1 MWPAMIGGVVMV
13 GSIAAWIWWRKKRVA
28 SEHRLVSIVALLR
41 EPQTLEPI
49 YVATA
54 ARKAWNADLGD
65 GTTEGEDGFV
75 AGASITTAIR
85 FRDRM
90 FLVNCFPS
98 PYVENPEEVASDM
111 ADIRLRTL
119 FAQHTAWIS
128 CDALGVAADESD
140 ESVRNWYRALGP
152 LLAELIDDNCLAIFL
167 PDSNQLYAFSEE
179 ALERL
184 RADDPFAAL
193 YQDAEVPVI
202 EVAPDSKAME
212 KAEAEARRRWPEFV
226 TAFEEQ
232 AGANFA
238 VKAPIT
244 RGKNTEFIW
253 LTVTAL
259 ENDVIY
265 GELANEP
272 VNLPGLKLGST
283 VKSPVSELNDW
294 GYLDRAGEFVGG
306 FTIKAVEQAARK
318 RPRKS

>member
-1 MWPAMIGGVVMV
+1 MWPAIIFGIVIL
-13 GSIAAWIWWRKKRVA
+13 SLAAAWIWWRKRRAA

-41 EPQTLEPI
+41 EPQALEAI

-65 GTTEGEDGFV
+65 GTNEGEDGFV
-75 AGASITTAIR
+75 VGASITTAIR

-90 FLVNCFPS
+90 FLVNCIPS
-98 PYVENPEEVASDM
+98 PYVEDPEIVANDM

-128 CDALGVAADESD
+128 CDAMGLEPDEPE
-140 ESVRNWYRALGP
+140 ESVREWYRLLGS

-167 PDSNQLYAFSEE
+167 PDSNLLYAYSDE
-179 ALERL
+179 ALDRL
-184 RADDPFAAL
+184 RSKDPFAAL
-193 YQDAEVPVI
+193 YQEAEVPVI

-212 KAEAEARRRWPEFV
+212 RAEAEARQRWPDFV
-226 TAFEEQ
+226 KAFEQQ
-232 AGANFA
+232 AGSNFSA
-238 VKAPIT
+238 KAPIT
-244 RGKNTEFIW
+244 RGGNTEFIW

-272 VNLPGLKLGST
+272 VDLPGLKLGST
-283 VKSPVSELNDW
+283 VKTPVGDLNDW

-306 FTIKAVEQAARK
+306 FTIKAVEQAAKKGRRK
-318 RPRKS
+318 K

>member
-1 MWPAMIGGVVMV
+1 MWPFMIGGVVAI
-13 GSIAAWIWWRKKRVA
+13 GLIAAWFWWRKRRAA

-65 GTTEGEDGFV
+65 GTIEGEDGFV
-75 AGASITTAIR
+75 AGASITTAVR

-90 FLVNCFPS
+90 ILVNCFPV
-98 PYVENPEEVASDM
+98 PYVEDPAAVANDM

-128 CDALGVAADESD
+128 CDALGVERNESD
-140 ESVRNWYRALGP
+140 ESIRDWYRALGP

-167 PDSNQLYAFSEE
+167 PDSNQLYAYSDE
-179 ALERL
+179 ALDRL
-184 RADDPFAAL
+184 RADDPFALL
-193 YQDAEVPVI
+193 YEEAEVPVI

-212 KAEAEARRRWPEFV
+212 QAEAEARRRWPQFV
-226 TAFEEQ
+226 KVFEER
-232 AGANFA
+232 AGSSFA

-253 LTVTAL
+253 ITVTAL

-272 VNLPGLKLGST
+272 VDLPGLKLGST
-283 VKSPVSELNDW
+283 VKTPARDLNDW

-318 RPRKS
+318 GRRKS

>member
-1 MWPAMIGGVVMV
+1 MWPAIIV
-13 GSIAAWIWWRKKRVA
+13 GIVILSLAAAWFWWRKRRAA
-28 SEHRLVSIVALLR
+28 SGHRLVSIVALLR
-41 EPQTLEPI
+41 EPQELEPI

-65 GTTEGEDGFV
+65 GTNEGEDGFV

-98 PYVENPEEVASDM
+98 PYVEDPEAVANDM

-128 CDALGVAADESD
+128 CDAMGLEPDEPE
-140 ESVRNWYRALGP
+140 ESVREWYRLLGP

-167 PDSNQLYAFSEE
+167 PDSNLLYAYSNE
-179 ALERL
+179 ALDRL
-184 RADDPFAAL
+184 RSDDPFAAL
-193 YQDAEVPVI
+193 YQEAEVPVI
-202 EVAPDSKAME
+202 EVAPDLKVME
-212 KAEAEARRRWPEFV
+212 RAEAEARQRWPQFV
-226 TAFEEQ
+226 EVFEQQ
-232 AGANFA
+232 AGSNFA

-244 RGKNTEFIW
+244 RGGNTEFIW

-283 VKSPVSELNDW
+283 VKAPVGDLNDW
-294 GYLDRAGEFVGG
+294 GYLGRAGEFVGG
-306 FTIKAVEQAARK
+306 FTIKAVEQAVKKGRRK
-318 RPRKS
+318 K

>member
-1 MWPAMIGGVVMV
+1 MWPTIIV
-13 GSIAAWIWWRKKRVA
+13 GIVILSLVAAWVWWRKRRAA

-65 GTTEGEDGFV
+65 GTSEGEDGFV

-98 PYVENPEEVASDM
+98 PYVEDPEAVANDM
-111 ADIRLRTL
+111 TDVRLRTL

-128 CDALGVAADESD
+128 CDAMGLEPDESE
-140 ESVRNWYRALGP
+140 ESVREWYRLLGS
-152 LLAELIDDNCLAIFL
+152 LLAELIDNNCLAIFL
-167 PDSNQLYAFSEE
+167 PDSDLLYAYSDE

-184 RADDPFAAL
+184 RSDNPFAAL
-193 YQDAEVPVI
+193 YQEAEVPVI

-212 KAEAEARRRWPEFV
+212 QAEAEARQRWPEFV
-226 TAFEEQ
+226 EVFEQ
-232 AGANFA
+232 RAGENFA

-244 RGKNTEFIW
+244 RGGNTEFIW

-272 VNLPGLKLGST
+272 VDLPGLKLGST
-283 VKSPVSELNDW
+283 VKAPVGDLNDW

-306 FTIKAVEQAARK
+306 FTIKAVEHAAKKGRRK
-318 RPRKS
+318 K

>member
-1 MWPAMIGGVVMV
+1 MWHVLIGGVVAI
-13 GSIAAWIWWRKKRVA
+13 GLIAALLWWRKRRAA
-28 SEHRLVSIVALLR
+28 SEHRMVSIVALLR
-41 EPQTLEPI
+41 EPQVLEPI

-98 PYVENPEEVASDM
+98 PYVEDPEAVAEEM
-111 ADIRLRTL
+111 PDIRLRTL

-128 CDALGVAADESD
+128 CDAMGVEPSD
-140 ESVRNWYRALGP
+140 SDAVVRDWYRAIGP
-152 LLAELIDDNCLAIFL
+152 LLAELIDDNCLVIFL
-167 PDSNQLYAFSEE
+167 PDSNQLYAYSEE
-179 ALERL
+179 ALDRL

-193 YQDAEVPVI
+193 YQEAEVPVI

-212 KAEAEARRRWPEFV
+212 RAEAEARRRWPEFV
-226 TAFEEQ
+226 KVFEER
-232 AGANFA
+232 AGSNFA

-253 LTVTAL
+253 ITVTAL

-265 GELANEP
+265 GELGNEP
-272 VNLPGLKLGST
+272 VDLPGLKLGST
-283 VKSPVSELNDW
+283 VKSPVGDLNDW
-294 GYLDRAGEFVGG
+294 GYMDRAGEFVGG

-318 RPRKS
+318 SRRKS